1 MQMNLGG
8 AKDRPSLTQIW
19 DNVEATLDDKPKI
32 HNTLAL
38 QSFFEV
44 MKRKLF
50 G

>member
-19 DNVEATLDDKPKI
+19 DNVEATLDGKAKVHP
-32 HNTLAL
+32 TLAL

-44 MKRKLF
+44 MKKKFF